1 MIVEEG
7 KYYLYRHLNPN
18 TNLPFYIGIGTKQN
32 KNHRSFKA
40 TYYRAHTFHKENS
53 IWKNI
58 VNKNGFVVEIIIES
72 DDYQFI
78 LNKEVEFI
86 TLYGRKDIKTG
97 ILANLTNGGE
107 GSLGRKYTKISEKHR
122 KILSERMKI
131 NNPNK
136 GGNSTRGLPNPKQSE
151 RMKKNNPRKF
161 SKDVWSRKIYQ
172 YSLEGNFLKEWKS
185 IKEAENFYGRR
196 GISNSIR
203 RKTSYSTFIWKYEYL
218 GLKISPYI
226 KNTKELKFLVYTKDT
241 EPYICVGVKSIV
253 DKTGISKSKI
263 FKILKTGNWY
273 KNCMIQRM

>member
-18 TNLPFYIGIGTKQN
+18 TNLPFYVGVGTKQN

-107 GSLGRKYTKISEKHR
+107 GTQPPD
-122 KILSERMKI
+122 KILFTLRQ
-131 NNPNK
+131 K
-136 GGNSTRGLPNPKQSE
+136 GIIVYYTDLSTIE
-151 RMKKNNPRKF
+151 
-161 SKDVWSRKIYQ
+161 I
-172 YSLEGNFLKEWKS
+172 
-185 IKEAENFYGRR
+185 EAEKGSIYVEVYPSSTKVF
-196 GISNSIR
+196 GII
-203 RKTSYSTFIWKYEYL
+203 
-218 GLKISPYI
+218 
-226 KNTKELKFLVYTKDT
+226 TKEIFPSRHLVLGATYYQDT
-241 EPYICVGVKSIV
+241 EVTKEQIIKFIPDGK
-253 DKTGISKSKI
+253 
-263 FKILKTGNWY
+263 
-273 KNCMIQRM
+273 